1 MKMKAK
7 HRWVLSVVALLLAT
21 VLVQHAIAAGGAPG
35 KEIVGHWEG
44 TFLMGKSDIPVKLEL
59 RADGN
64 KIVGELQ
71 TPHGPWTVTDAKY
84 EDGKWNVE
92 IHGPENAGMM
102 QGVLNGDKFEGN
114 YQFPPNAGGDFK
126 LSRVKKAK

>member
-1 MKMKAK
+1 M
-7 HRWVLSVVALLLAT
+7 VF
-21 VLVQHAIAAGGAPG
+21 VQHAMAAGGAPG
-35 KEIVGHWEG
+35 KEILGHWEG
-44 TFLMGKSDIPVKLEL
+44 TFVMGKSDIPVKLEL

-71 TPHGPWTVTDAKY
+71 TPHGPWAVTEAKF

-102 QGVLNGDKFEGN
+102 QGLLNGDKFEGN
-114 YQFPPNAGGDFK
+114 FQFPPNAGGDFK

>member
-1 MKMKAK
+1 MKAK
-7 HRWVLSVVALLLAT
+7 HRWALSVVTLLLAM
-21 VLVQHAIAAGGAPG
+21 VFVQHAMAAGGGAPG

-44 TFLMGKSDIPVKLEL
+44 TLAMGKSDIPVKLEL